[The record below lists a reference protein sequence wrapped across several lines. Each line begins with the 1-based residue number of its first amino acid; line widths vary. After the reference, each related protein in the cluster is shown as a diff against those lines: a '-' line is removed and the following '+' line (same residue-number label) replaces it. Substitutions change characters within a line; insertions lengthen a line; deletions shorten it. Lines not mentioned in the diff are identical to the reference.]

1 VEASSASEQP
11 VLLIDDDE
19 ELGELLSRFL
29 RKEGFAIEV
38 VADGVNGLTRA
49 RDSQHSAVILDVMM
63 PGMNGFDLLREL
75 RKSSNVPVIMLTA
88 RGQDIDRI
96 VGLEMGA
103 DDYLGK
109 PFNPR
114 ELAARLRAI
123 QRRLRVQAAGA
134 PDARPLLHMAESV
147 TTFTTA
153 GGVSRYVERRPELPA
168 SGQEDPWFL
177 PPLRTG
183 ALAPDGLHP
192 LVQEALFPNRPAQPY
207 RRPPGVPVPD
217 RIAVACAGRRH
228 HVGFRGGHLVL
239 LSHGPDEFRRE
250 QVLTAL
256 TAQASGCFE
265 VLRNWTAGTGWLPD
279 HLWALA
285 EHRVLAARGGDT
297 AEVARLA

>member
-134 PDARPLLHMAESV
+134 PDARPLLRVGDIELNPRARLVKRAGDQLALTSIEFALLEILMRAAGQVVSREELSTQGLGRRLSYSDRSIDVHVSNLRKKLGLYP
-147 TTFTTA
+147 A
-153 GGVSRYVERRPELPA
+153 GGERIKTVR
-168 SGQEDPWFL
+168 GFGYQ
-177 PPLRTG
+177 
-183 ALAPDGLHP
+183 
-192 LVQEALFPNRPAQPY
+192 Y
-207 RRPPGVPVPD
+207 
-217 RIAVACAGRRH
+217 AG
-228 HVGFRGGHLVL
+228 
-239 LSHGPDEFRRE
+239 P
-250 QVLTAL
+250 
-256 TAQASGCFE
+256 
-265 VLRNWTAGTGWLPD
+265 
-279 HLWALA
+279 
-285 EHRVLAARGGDT
+285 
-297 AEVARLA
+297 